1 LYDLLLDEGIS
12 KTSITRL
19 KSGDFNLSKIEGE
32 ILYKK
37 KIFFKQQ
44 PAVTLLSSIECLS
57 KEERIVKNA
66 PRFAVVTDYKNLVA
80 KELKLGKNLA
90 IFNKDLPNHYAF
102 FLPLAG
108 SEVYHSTND
117 NKNYRNAV
125 FFTLPLTEANPLTLL
140 FLESPVPPPKKEPLL
155 RPFTE
160 NRILP
165 TFLYCN
171 FMTWGKNRLPRGKIP
186 VAAGKNPVENWER
199 MFNLRG

>member
-1 LYDLLLDEGIS
+1 MDEGIS

-37 KIFFKQQ
+37 KLFFKQQ
-44 PAVTLLSSIECLS
+44 PAVTLLSSLECLS

-66 PRFAVVTDYKNLVA
+66 PRFAFVTDYKNRVA

-90 IFNKDLPNHYAF
+90 ISNKDLSNHYAF

-117 NKNYRNAV
+117 NKSYPNAV
-125 FFTLPLTEANPLTLL
+125 FFTLPLIETTPYVAFFGKRCT
-140 FLESPVPPPKKEPLL
+140 SPKKELIFTLL
-155 RPFTE
+155 YGKPYPPHFS
-160 NRILP
+160 L
-165 TFLYCN
+165 LY
-171 FMTWGKNRLPRGKIP
+171 FYDLGKKPNT
-186 VAAGKNPVENWER
+186 
-199 MFNLRG
+199 